1 MRGAAMNAKLHLL
14 AAGYY
19 YAVAEEYDVKHS
31 REMGADKKVALR
43 IVAAQNYFY
52 SAISMVEA
60 LLAKKELH
68 SFNHENRMRKV
79 LENRELFT
87 DELVKLF
94 DAVDRDQRNK
104 VTYRGENGQKYLN
117 IKKLARLL
125 REHDTG

>member
-1 MRGAAMNAKLHLL
+1 MNRLLHLL
-14 AAGYY
+14 ASRYY
-19 YAVAEEYDVKHS
+19 YDVAEEHDARYAKEGD
-31 REMGADKKVALR
+31 ADKKVALR

-52 SAISMVEA
+52 SAISLIEA

-87 DELVKLF
+87 DEIVTLF

-117 IKKLARLL
+117 IKKLAKLL
-125 REHDTG
+125 REHDKG